1 MKARRGGLS
10 LGEGFRAAQRERNSY
25 ISAQKAQ
32 PGGRLETSRS
42 KNVVDMNATS
52 KDQRQIPRDFT
63 SPERDDFD
71 ESDLDSRRRL
81 LLRKFTSHH
90 LPSSKSPVE
99 IPKEEPAT
107 SPPNLLKRRADSI
120 SKDIEGH
127 GTADAQIAGEIEYSV
142 ASAQMESRVSPVQE
156 SREQSKEIIPP
167 FRLQTYNDHFN
178 EPNGHQVPVLEVSE
192 DSIETG
198 VCVSRRVP
206 DETPLRNE
214 LPPSNIQF
222 PQRTFLDGRENAIT
236 TVKRSPLNDAGLSN
250 GKECKHTKASFSSS
264 ENAVR
269 SNMAGNKI
277 LKWIDSSPLRFNTS
291 KNRRG
296 VGPDSFPPAD
306 SNGQI
311 NHPNI
316 DNTHPY
322 RSIQSSINGADEGLH
337 EGPKTPL
344 SGPCFFATSSD
355 RLAEIVEI
363 HSSISPSTMVGN
375 EPDEVIDL
383 GEPSLSALDSSNANS
398 DQQPES
404 LYSSLRSQ
412 KQPNKAPDK
421 VSGSGQLAPLNMK
434 SSLVQ
439 LDGRSTISYS
449 SSFDSTALDKRAS
462 EKPGG
467 TSRLL
472 CSSSSNVMSTNNT
485 LDEYGARH
493 ACLESHSHP
502 SKPGKSHQNNLSVSP
517 PTTSAPAPC
526 DSDPLIKARRKAS
539 SLLQRDES
547 FSSCPSPNKINRTVT
562 PQSQFQEFPTA
573 SQPKTEAASFSAATR
588 GIRWK
593 NKFQA
598 EFNHSSS
605 TKSAAKTSKP
615 QMLDSIDASATKA
628 PVRRSTR
635 HRNAP
640 INYYARPQGFHRGR
654 DIPELAIDELEES
667 TPEPLPEATTSP
679 NRVAAKPATQHK
691 VVYQCRDFHITREPL
706 LLETTHSIA
715 EKIDQ
720 QHVPYF
726 DRGSRDDPSKFF
738 GSDIVHVDFDL
749 SEMNA
754 MYSILTDSGPV
765 TDDDIP
771 IQAVV
776 SHAVISFASKGGDLD
791 TFGRRIHYLRAI
803 KRYLRHQKLAVG
815 DFLIQAKSG
824 NVDGIKSM
832 KPKIIEKLSRC
843 LTKVFNIQLDK
854 YPRTP
859 LAKLGE
865 VLTVL
870 KIEWLHK
877 MTTQC
882 RHLDNLLFRDMDD
895 IQRFLKDA
903 KEEVLNPFPSLLRI
917 VEGVSQ
923 CHLRFDDYEPL
934 ALLRSRELGYST
946 HRNRIR
952 ISRRLEDVQNW
963 ELWKSWT
970 GASNDVLVLSWSPD
984 STRFAAGAAAQT
996 DDHNMQY
1003 NRNNNLLLGDL
1014 TVGRLKELP
1023 DHRIERPV
1031 LDSGPNSHSTYIMV
1045 DPNLYMTVTA
1055 MHWTNCGNH
1064 LYTASFDK
1072 TVKLWDVSSHEDARC
1087 INTLRHH
1094 GRVQEMAISEF
1105 DNRLVATGCDGPSF
1119 LLWRAEGD
1127 ECSESTHLEFR
1138 RDKCA
1143 GMTPSSLQWGRTSR
1157 TNRFLV
1163 GGLTSEDPSNT
1174 HDPSKFGYLTLW
1186 QVGEAAVSPLN
1197 ITPNT
1202 QNIFDVAWHPS
1213 LNIFATGCTVP
1224 SAARSHGY
1232 GSETRSLV
1240 RIYDPLNSKWAIH
1253 CYDCPALDI
1262 NQVTFCP
1269 ADEDYMT
1276 ASCTDGVTYVWD
1288 YRNPKAILHK
1298 LRHGEPISDLNQD
1311 LRREQ
1316 ADVGVRCSVWGKGF
1330 EFYTGAS
1337 DGIVKRW
1344 DIRLAPED
1352 VFRENV
1358 ASFNQELMCASMSP
1372 DYTNMVFGDASGGI
1386 HVISTSPWGRSDD
1399 NFSSFDFERAP
1410 QAKSKDAV
1418 CEESISGIQE
1428 AAKLISSGELLA
1440 HPIFGP
1446 GQGPHY
1452 NGPYAAWARPE
1463 KTLPEEMAFTP
1474 LKPEVQ
1480 ATQFRGPPL
1489 HERRGLDKQTRERL
1503 AKLVELSAT
1512 RNRRHGKNKRK
1523 RDGFLTLNSKRTVAF
1538 QPRSTP
1544 YSSRKIDAHASFNS
1558 RPRSMPWSSSNQPK
1572 HKQVKPAFKV
1582 DPSNFIDLTLDSNE
1596 EGSVQEICLSEFNK
1610 QPDNKEEND
1619 EFEEDHWWPV
1629 NVHPNF

>member
-1 MKARRGGLS
+1 M
-10 LGEGFRAAQRERNSY
+10 
-25 ISAQKAQ
+25 
-32 PGGRLETSRS
+32 
-42 KNVVDMNATS
+42 
-52 KDQRQIPRDFT
+52 
-63 SPERDDFD
+63 
-71 ESDLDSRRRL
+71 
-81 LLRKFTSHH
+81 
-90 LPSSKSPVE
+90 LP
-99 IPKEEPAT
+99 
-107 SPPNLLKRRADSI
+107 LLKR
-120 SKDIEGH
+120 
-127 GTADAQIAGEIEYSV
+127 
-142 ASAQMESRVSPVQE
+142 
-156 SREQSKEIIPP
+156 
-167 FRLQTYNDHFN
+167 L
-178 EPNGHQVPVLEVSE
+178 
-192 DSIETG
+192 
-198 VCVSRRVP
+198 
-206 DETPLRNE
+206 
-214 LPPSNIQF
+214 
-222 PQRTFLDGRENAIT
+222 
-236 TVKRSPLNDAGLSN
+236 
-250 GKECKHTKASFSSS
+250 
-264 ENAVR
+264 
-269 SNMAGNKI
+269 
-277 LKWIDSSPLRFNTS
+277 
-291 KNRRG
+291 
-296 VGPDSFPPAD
+296 
-306 SNGQI
+306 
-311 NHPNI
+311 
-316 DNTHPY
+316 
-322 RSIQSSINGADEGLH
+322 
-337 EGPKTPL
+337 
-344 SGPCFFATSSD
+344 
-355 RLAEIVEI
+355 
-363 HSSISPSTMVGN
+363 
-375 EPDEVIDL
+375 
-383 GEPSLSALDSSNANS
+383 
-398 DQQPES
+398 
-404 LYSSLRSQ
+404 
-412 KQPNKAPDK
+412 
-421 VSGSGQLAPLNMK
+421 
-434 SSLVQ
+434 
-439 LDGRSTISYS
+439 
-449 SSFDSTALDKRAS
+449 
-462 EKPGG
+462 
-467 TSRLL
+467 
-472 CSSSSNVMSTNNT
+472 
-485 LDEYGARH
+485 
-493 ACLESHSHP
+493 
-502 SKPGKSHQNNLSVSP
+502 
-517 PTTSAPAPC
+517 
-526 DSDPLIKARRKAS
+526 
-539 SLLQRDES
+539 
-547 FSSCPSPNKINRTVT
+547 
-562 PQSQFQEFPTA
+562 
-573 SQPKTEAASFSAATR
+573 
-588 GIRWK
+588 
-593 NKFQA
+593 
-598 EFNHSSS
+598 
-605 TKSAAKTSKP
+605 
-615 QMLDSIDASATKA
+615 
-628 PVRRSTR
+628 

-654 DIPELAIDELEES
+654 DIPELATDELEES

-726 DRGSRDDPSKFF
+726 DRGSRDDPSKFS

-754 MYSILTDSGPV
+754 MYSILTDSDPV

-824 NVDGIKSM
+824 NVDGIKNM

-865 VLTVL
+865 DP
-870 KIEWLHK
+870 WA
-877 MTTQC
+877 
-882 RHLDNLLFRDMDD
+882 
-895 IQRFLKDA
+895 LKDLETSA
-903 KEEVLNPFPSLLRI
+903 S
-917 VEGVSQ
+917 
-923 CHLRFDDYEPL
+923 PL
-934 ALLRSRELGYST
+934 TETGLESAFASKTYKIGNCGNLGQALLMMCWCC
-946 HRNRIR
+946 H
-952 ISRRLEDVQNW
+952 
-963 ELWKSWT
+963 
-970 GASNDVLVLSWSPD
+970 
-984 STRFAAGAAAQT
+984 
-996 DDHNMQY
+996 
-1003 NRNNNLLLGDL
+1003 
-1014 TVGRLKELP
+1014 GRLKELP

-1031 LDSGPNSHSTYIMV
+1031 LESGPNSHSTYIMV

-1072 TVKLWDVSSHEDARC
+1072 TVKLWDVSSHENARC
-1087 INTLRHH
+1087 INTLRHR

-1127 ECSESTHLEFR
+1127 ECSESSHLEFR

-1143 GMTPSSLQWGRTSR
+1143 GMTPSSLQWGRTSQ

-1269 ADEDYMT
+1269 ADEVYMT

-1512 RNRRHGKNKRK
+1512 RNRRRGKNKRK

-1544 YSSRKIDAHASFNS
+1544 YSSGKIDAHASFNS
-1558 RPRSMPWSSSNQPK
+1558 KPRSMPWSSSNQPK
-1572 HKQVKPAFKV
+1572 HKQVKPAFKI
-1582 DPSNFIDLTLDSNE
+1582 DSSNFIDLTLDSNE
-1596 EGSVQEICLSEFNK
+1596 EGSVQEICLSEFSK
-1610 QPDNKEEND
+1610 QPDNKEEDD